1 MTTSLP
7 LPLPLPLLAIAAT
20 SAAASAAAAST
31 SMPEE
36 AKTFSDADVAE
47 VRRVV
52 QRILVPCVFVIGLL
66 GNAVSICVL
75 TRKRMRCTTNI
86 YLTALAITDIAYLT
100 FVLILSFQH
109 YDYFKYQCEL
119 YWKLYGLMMWLCDAC
134 AYISIYIAVCFTI
147 ERFIAIRYPLKRQTF
162 CTESLAKKV
171 IAAVALFCLL
181 TTLLTAFEHTY
192 KINWQLMDDANRP
205 CNQTLANV
213 SPTPNPIQTTS
224 STPPPT
230 TALLQPN
237 EQQQPT
243 ATTATNRSGS
253 GNTLRYFEHFDLGSD
268 PGSGSGSGSNN
279 EHIPSRQ
286 QRVSRTT
293 SDGEEVNAPA
303 TEPTTATTDSLL
315 QLSRARRRLRR
326 SKDNDIDIAID
337 IHSDSDVNFNYNY
350 NNININSNSIDS
362 AFEFNITH
370 MCENRTV
377 YNNIYSDL
385 GNNELYITIWSLYSM
400 VVFVLLPLLL
410 LATFNCF
417 LILLVHRSKNVRG
430 DLTNASSIRRTKRK
444 SSSGLKGSVSQEN
457 RVTITLIAVVLLFI
471 VCQLPWAIYLI
482 LTQYVK
488 IEMNIQRI
496 AGNILN
502 FLVAINA
509 AANFFL
515 YCVLSDKYRK
525 TVRELITGYRYR
537 HRHARNNISL
547 YVPHTTTTLNGDGHS
562 SAAAA
567 AAGGGGN
574 LTSYNH
580 NASSRRCR
588 GKAAA
593 TGRLIA

>member
-1 MTTSLP
+1 MTM
-7 LPLPLPLLAIAAT
+7 PLPLLALAAT
-20 SAAASAAAAST
+20 SASASAS
-31 SMPEE
+31 SMPVDAIAA

-47 VRRVV
+47 VRHVV

-192 KINWQLMDDANRP
+192 DISWKLIDDANRP

-213 SPTPNPIQTTS
+213 SPTPHPHSHSHSHQQL
-224 STPPPT
+224 STPP
-230 TALLQPN
+230 TAWQAA
-237 EQQQPT
+237 EQPT
-243 ATTATNRSGS
+243 TNRSS
-253 GNTLRYFEHFDLGSD
+253 NTLQPPPLRYFEEFDLGSD
-268 PGSGSGSGSNN
+268 VGSGSGK
-279 EHIPSRQ
+279 HIPSR
-286 QRVSRTT
+286 RRRPKDAAAGRTT
-293 SDGEEVNAPA
+293 PRRVELNAPA
-303 TEPTTATTDSLL
+303 TEPTPATTASLL
-315 QLSRARRRLRR
+315 QLSRAKRRRSR
-326 SKDNDIDIAID
+326 SKDNDNGNDIDG
-337 IHSDSDVNFNYNY
+337 DVNYNY
-350 NNININSNSIDS
+350 MDNSSNNNS
-362 AFEFNITH
+362 AFEFNITLL
-370 MCENRTV
+370 CENRTMYRNV
-377 YNNIYSDL
+377 YSPL
-385 GNNELYITIWSLYSM
+385 GQNELYITIWSVYSL

-417 LILLVHRSKNVRG
+417 LILLVHRSKSVRG

-444 SSSGLKGSVSQEN
+444 ASSGIKGSVSQEN

-482 LTQYVK
+482 LTQYVE
-488 IEMNIQRI
+488 IDVNIQRI

-525 TVRELITGYRYR
+525 TVRELVTGYRYR

-562 SAAAA
+562 D
-567 AAGGGGN
+567 AGGGGHS
-574 LTSYNH
+574 TAYGQ
-580 NASSRRCR
+580 AGSRRCR
-588 GKAAA
+588 AKAAA

>member
-1 MTTSLP
+1 MLP
-7 LPLPLPLLAIAAT
+7 ALALTAT
-20 SAAASAAAAST
+20 SAATPTMSM
-31 SMPEE
+31 SMPVDAIAA

-47 VRRVV
+47 VRHVV

-192 KINWQLMDDANRP
+192 EMNWKLIDDANRP

-213 SPTPNPIQTTS
+213 SPTPTPTPHPHQQS
-224 STPPPT
+224 STPLTAWQADEQPT
-230 TALLQPN
+230 T
-237 EQQQPT
+237 
-243 ATTATNRSGS
+243 R
-253 GNTLRYFEHFDLGSD
+253 NTLPPLRYFEQLDLGSD
-268 PGSGSGSGSNN
+268 VGSGGGGGGSGNN
-279 EHIPSRQ
+279 Y
-286 QRVSRTT
+286 
-293 SDGEEVNAPA
+293 GESGN
-303 TEPTTATTDSLL
+303 LLQLQLQL
-315 QLSRARRRLRR
+315 QLSRARRRRSR
-326 SKDNDIDIAID
+326 SKDNDNDIAID
-337 IHSDSDVNFNYNY
+337 SDVNSHYNY
-350 NNININSNSIDS
+350 NSISSLHSIDNGNNS
-362 AFEFNITH
+362 AFEFNITQL
-370 MCENRTV
+370 CENRTV
-377 YNNIYSDL
+377 YKNVYSDL
-385 GNNELYITIWSLYSM
+385 GKNELYITIWSVYSM

-444 SSSGLKGSVSQEN
+444 SSSGIKGSVSQEN

-482 LTQYVK
+482 LTQYVD
-488 IEMNIQRI
+488 IDMNIQRI

-547 YVPHTTTTLNGDGHS
+547 YVPHTTTTLNGDGN
-562 SAAAA
+562 SA
-567 AAGGGGN
+567 
-574 LTSYNH
+574 TYSH
-580 NASSRRCR
+580 ASSRRCR
-588 GKAAA
+588 AKAAA